1 MPFYPDDFIHD
12 VTYEYFYYATFFAA
26 ETLEIEYE
34 SVGEPPLFRPV
45 NPSPY
50 TLQAFNN
57 RVNFFVEHLFN
68 SVQSASA
75 SQ

>member
-1 MPFYPDDFIHD
+1 MPFYIDDFIHD
-12 VTYEYFYYATFFAA
+12 VSHEYFYYATFFAA

-50 TLQAFNN
+50 TLQQFND
-57 RVNFFVEHLFN
+57 RVNFFMVHLII
-68 SVQSASA
+68 SVQSAIA